1 MGSGQAGKEP
11 EDGAQES
18 IVHPHFVP
26 DWSGTQPLGERHL
39 ESLQSQGGARG
50 LSRDTEAKGQLCK

>member
-18 IVHPHFVP
+18 TGHPHFVP
-26 DWSGTQPLGERHL
+26 GWSRTQPLGERHL
-39 ESLQSQGGARG
+39 ESLQSEGGARG
-50 LSRDTEAKGQLCK
+50 LSGDTEAKGQLWK